1 MSTTPIGNGTE
12 IINPP
17 KSPTSNLIGQ
27 LKNGVLLIMKKEIDN
42 RGEILLEAL
51 PYIKK
56 FWGKIVVIKYG
67 GSAMED
73 KNLEQ
78 QILKDIILLKYV
90 GMKPVI
96 VHGGGSEISEEMKKR
111 NKTPQFLN
119 GLRVTDEETMEIT
132 EMVLIGKINTRLV
145 AEINLYISEGPG
157 NGVKGIGLSGEDAQL
172 LTVKKHRVPELGL
185 VGEVEKINP
194 EILTILLEKNYIP
207 VIATVGVDKEGIRYN
222 INADTVAGQIAISLQ
237 AGKLI
242 YLSDVEGIFK
252 DFKDPTSLIS
262 SLPINQAK
270 ELIKSG
276 QIQKGMIPKVDS
288 AVQALEGGV
297 NKVHFLN
304 GKRAHSVLLELF
316 TDSGIGT
323 EIIP

>member
-1 MSTTPIGNGTE
+1 M
-12 IINPP
+12 
-17 KSPTSNLIGQ
+17 
-27 LKNGVLLIMKKEIDN
+27 MKKEIDK

-56 FWGKIVVIKYG
+56 FWDKTVVIKYG
-67 GSAMED
+67 GSAMKD
-73 KNLEQ
+73 KDLEK
-78 QILKDIILLKYV
+78 QIIKDIILLKYV

-96 VHGGGSEISEEMKKR
+96 VHGGGPEISAEMEKR
-111 NKTPQFLN
+111 NKIPQFVN

-132 EMVLIGKINTRLV
+132 EMVLTGKINTRLV
-145 AEINLYISEGPG
+145 AEINLYISEGSG

-172 LTVKKHRVPELGL
+172 LTVKKHRIPELGL

-207 VIATVGVDKEGIRYN
+207 VIATVGVDKEGTRYN

-237 AGKLI
+237 AEKLI
-242 YLSDVEGIFK
+242 YLSDVDGIFK
-252 DFKDPTSLIS
+252 DFEDPTSIIS
-262 SLPINQAK
+262 SLTINQAK
-270 ELIKSG
+270 DLIESG

-288 AVQALEGGV
+288 AIQALEGGV

-304 GKRAHSVLLELF
+304 GKRSHSILLELF

>member
-1 MSTTPIGNGTE
+1 
-12 IINPP
+12 
-17 KSPTSNLIGQ
+17 
-27 LKNGVLLIMKKEIDN
+27 MKKDVDK

-56 FWGKIVVIKYG
+56 FWDKTVVIKYG
-67 GSAMED
+67 GSAMQD
-73 KNLEQ
+73 KILEG
-78 QILKDIILLKYV
+78 QIIEDIILLKYV

-96 VHGGGSEISEEMKKR
+96 VHGGGAEISQEMKKR
-111 NKTPQFLN
+111 NKIPQFVN

-145 AEINLYISEGPG
+145 AEINLHILEGMG

-172 LTVKKHRVPELGL
+172 LTVKKHRIPELGL

-207 VIATVGVDKEGIRYN
+207 VIATVGVDKEGTRYN

-237 AGKLI
+237 AEKLI
-242 YLSDVEGIFK
+242 YLSDVDGIFK
-252 DFKDPTSLIS
+252 DFEDPTSLIS

-270 ELIKSG
+270 DLIKSG
-276 QIQKGMIPKVDS
+276 KIQEGMIPKVDS
-288 AVQALEGGV
+288 AIQALEGGV

>member
-1 MSTTPIGNGTE
+1 
-12 IINPP
+12 
-17 KSPTSNLIGQ
+17 
-27 LKNGVLLIMKKEIDN
+27 MKKDIDN

-56 FWGKIVVIKYG
+56 FWSKIIIIKYG
-67 GSAMED
+67 GSAMKD
-73 KNLEQ
+73 KNLEK

-111 NKTPQFLN
+111 NKIPQFVN
-119 GLRVTDEETMEIT
+119 GLRVTDKETMEIT
-132 EMVLIGKINTRLV
+132 EMVLTGKINTRLV
-145 AEINLYISEGPG
+145 AEINLYISEGSG

-172 LTVKKHRVPELGL
+172 LTVTKHPLPELGL
-185 VGEVEKINP
+185 VGEVEKIDP

-237 AGKLI
+237 ADKLI
-242 YLSDVEGIFK
+242 YLSDVDGIFK
-252 DFKDPTSLIS
+252 DFEDPNSLIS

-276 QIQKGMIPKVDS
+276 KIQKGMIPKVAS

-304 GKRAHSVLLELF
+304 GECAHSLLLELF

-323 EIIP
+323 EIIC

>member
-1 MSTTPIGNGTE
+1 
-12 IINPP
+12 
-17 KSPTSNLIGQ
+17 
-27 LKNGVLLIMKKEIDN
+27 MKKEIDK

-56 FWGKIVVIKYG
+56 FWNKIIIVKYG
-67 GSAMED
+67 GSAMKD
-73 KNLEQ
+73 KDLEK
-78 QILKDIILLKYV
+78 QIIKDIILLKYV

-96 VHGGGSEISEEMKKR
+96 IHGGGPEISVEMEKR
-111 NKTPQFLN
+111 NKIPQFVN

-132 EMVLIGKINTRLV
+132 EMVLTGKINTRLV
-145 AEINLYISEGPG
+145 AEINLYISDGPG

-172 LTVKKHRVPELGL
+172 LTVKKHRIPELGL

-237 AGKLI
+237 SEKLI
-242 YLSDVEGIFK
+242 YLSDVDGIFK
-252 DFKDPTSLIS
+252 DFEDPTSLIS
-262 SLPINQAK
+262 SLTINQAK
-270 ELIKSG
+270 DLIESG

-288 AVQALEGGV
+288 AIQALEGGV

-323 EIIP
+323 EITH

>member
-1 MSTTPIGNGTE
+1 
-12 IINPP
+12 
-17 KSPTSNLIGQ
+17 
-27 LKNGVLLIMKKEIDN
+27 MKKEIDN

-56 FWGKIVVIKYG
+56 FWDKVVVIKYG
-67 GSAMED
+67 GSAM
-73 KNLEQ
+73 KNKTLEK
-78 QILKDIILLKYV
+78 QIIKDIILLKYV

-96 VHGGGSEISEEMKKR
+96 VHGGGPEISVEMEKR
-111 NKTPQFLN
+111 NKIPQFLN

-172 LTVKKHRVPELGL
+172 LTVKKHRVAELGL

-207 VIATVGVDKEGIRYN
+207 VIATVGVDKKGIRYN
-222 INADTVAGQIAISLQ
+222 INADAVAGQIAISLQ
-237 AGKLI
+237 AEKLI
-242 YLSDVEGIFK
+242 YLSDVDGIFK

-262 SLPINQAK
+262 SLSINQAK

-304 GKRAHSVLLELF
+304 GKHAHSLLLELF

-323 EIIP
+323 EIIS

>member
-1 MSTTPIGNGTE
+1 
-12 IINPP
+12 
-17 KSPTSNLIGQ
+17 
-27 LKNGVLLIMKKEIDN
+27 MKKDIDK

-56 FWGKIVVIKYG
+56 FWNKIVVIKYG
-67 GSAMED
+67 GSAMQD
-73 KNLEQ
+73 KKLEG
-78 QILKDIILLKYV
+78 QIIEDIILLKYV

-96 VHGGGSEISEEMKKR
+96 VHGGGPEISVEMKKR
-111 NKTPQFLN
+111 NMVPQFIN
-119 GLRVTDEETMEIT
+119 GLRVTDQETMEIT

-145 AEINLYISEGPG
+145 AEINLHILEGMG

-172 LTVKKHRVPELGL
+172 LTVKKHRVSELGL

-237 AGKLI
+237 AEKLI
-242 YLSDVEGIFK
+242 YLSDVDGIFK
-252 DFKDPTSLIS
+252 DFEDPTSLIS
-262 SLPINQAK
+262 SLPISQAK
-270 ELIKSG
+270 VLIKTG
-276 QIQKGMIPKVDS
+276 KIQKGMIPKVDS
-288 AVQALEGGV
+288 AIQALEGGV

>member
-1 MSTTPIGNGTE
+1 MI
-12 IINPP
+12 
-17 KSPTSNLIGQ
+17 KD
-27 LKNGVLLIMKKEIDN
+27 KKTDK

-56 FWGKIVVIKYG
+56 FWNKIVVIKYG
-67 GSAMED
+67 GSAMQD
-73 KNLEQ
+73 KILEG
-78 QILKDIILLKYV
+78 QIIEDIILLKYV

-96 VHGGGSEISEEMKKR
+96 IHGGGAEISAEMEKR
-111 NKTPQFLN
+111 NKIPQFIN

-145 AEINLYISEGPG
+145 AEINLHILEGMG

-172 LTVKKHRVPELGL
+172 LTVKKHSSFDLGF

-207 VIATVGVDKEGIRYN
+207 VIATVGVDKEGTRYN
-222 INADTVAGQIAISLQ
+222 INADTVVGQIAISLQ
-237 AGKLI
+237 AEKLI
-242 YLSDVEGIFK
+242 YLSDVDGIFK
-252 DFKDPTSLIS
+252 DFEDLTSVIS
-262 SLPINQAK
+262 SLTIDKAK
-270 ELIKSG
+270 DLIESG

-288 AVQALEGGV
+288 AIQALEGGV

-304 GKRAHSVLLELF
+304 GKWAHSILLELF

-323 EIIP
+323 EIIHRSV

>member
-1 MSTTPIGNGTE
+1 MI
-12 IINPP
+12 
-17 KSPTSNLIGQ
+17 KD
-27 LKNGVLLIMKKEIDN
+27 KKTDK

-56 FWGKIVVIKYG
+56 FWNKIVVIKYG
-67 GSAMED
+67 GSAMQD
-73 KNLEQ
+73 KILEG
-78 QILKDIILLKYV
+78 QIIEDIILLKYV

-96 VHGGGSEISEEMKKR
+96 IHGGGAEISAEMEKR
-111 NKTPQFLN
+111 NKIPQFIN

-145 AEINLYISEGPG
+145 AEINLHILEGMG

-172 LTVKKHRVPELGL
+172 LTVKKHSSFDLGF

-207 VIATVGVDKEGIRYN
+207 VIATVGVDKEGTRYN
-222 INADTVAGQIAISLQ
+222 INADTVVGQIAISLQ
-237 AGKLI
+237 AEKLI
-242 YLSDVEGIFK
+242 YLSDVDGIFK
-252 DFKDPTSLIS
+252 DFEDLTSVIS
-262 SLPINQAK
+262 SLTIDKAK
-270 ELIKSG
+270 DLIESG

-288 AVQALEGGV
+288 AIQALEGGV

-304 GKRAHSVLLELF
+304 GKWAHSILLELF

>member
-1 MSTTPIGNGTE
+1 
-12 IINPP
+12 
-17 KSPTSNLIGQ
+17 
-27 LKNGVLLIMKKEIDN
+27 MKKDVDK

-56 FWGKIVVIKYG
+56 FWDKVVVIKYG
-67 GSAMED
+67 GSAMQD
-73 KNLEQ
+73 KKLEG
-78 QILKDIILLKYV
+78 QIIEDIILLKYV

-96 VHGGGSEISEEMKKR
+96 VHGGGAEISQEMKKR
-111 NKTPQFLN
+111 NMVPQFIN
-119 GLRVTDEETMEIT
+119 GLRVTDQETMEIT

-145 AEINLYISEGPG
+145 AEINLHILEGMG

-172 LTVKKHRVPELGL
+172 LTVKKHSSFDLGF
-185 VGEVEKINP
+185 VGEIEKVNP
-194 EILTILLEKNYIP
+194 EILFVLLEKNYIP

-222 INADTVAGQIAISLQ
+222 INADTVAGQIAISLH
-237 AGKLI
+237 AEKLI
-242 YLSDVEGIFK
+242 CLSDVDGIFK
-252 DFKDPTSLIS
+252 DFEDSTSLIS
-262 SLPINQAK
+262 SLTINQAK
-270 ELIKSG
+270 DLIEFG

-288 AVQALEGGV
+288 AIQALEGGV

-304 GKRAHSVLLELF
+304 GKRAHSILLELF

>member
-1 MSTTPIGNGTE
+1 
-12 IINPP
+12 
-17 KSPTSNLIGQ
+17 
-27 LKNGVLLIMKKEIDN
+27 MKKDIDKQ
-42 RGEILLEAL
+42 GEILLEAL

-56 FWGKIVVIKYG
+56 FWDKTVVIKYG
-67 GSAMED
+67 GSAM
-73 KNLEQ
+73 KNKKLEKQ
-78 QILKDIILLKYV
+78 VIKDTILLKYV

-96 VHGGGSEISEEMKKR
+96 VHGGGPEISAEMEKR
-111 NKTPQFLN
+111 NKTPQFVN

-132 EMVLIGKINTRLV
+132 EMVLTGKINTRLV
-145 AEINLYISEGPG
+145 AEINLYISEGSG

-172 LTVKKHRVPELGL
+172 LTVKKHRIPELGL

-207 VIATVGVDKEGIRYN
+207 VIATVGVDKEGTRYN

-237 AGKLI
+237 AEKLI
-242 YLSDVEGIFK
+242 YLSDVDGIFK
-252 DFKDPTSLIS
+252 DFEDPTSIIS
-262 SLPINQAK
+262 SLTINQAK
-270 ELIKSG
+270 DLIESG

-288 AVQALEGGV
+288 AIQALEGGV

-304 GKRAHSVLLELF
+304 GKRSHSILLELF

>member
-1 MSTTPIGNGTE
+1 
-12 IINPP
+12 
-17 KSPTSNLIGQ
+17 
-27 LKNGVLLIMKKEIDN
+27 MKKDIDKQ
-42 RGEILLEAL
+42 GEILLEAL

-56 FWGKIVVIKYG
+56 FWDKTVVIKYG
-67 GSAMED
+67 GSAM
-73 KNLEQ
+73 KNKKLEK
-78 QILKDIILLKYV
+78 QIIKDTILLKYV

-96 VHGGGSEISEEMKKR
+96 VHGGGPEISAEMEKR
-111 NKTPQFLN
+111 NKIPQFLN

-132 EMVLIGKINTRLV
+132 EMILTGKINTRLV
-145 AEINLYISEGPG
+145 AEINLYISDGPG

-172 LTVKKHRVPELGL
+172 LTVKKHRIPELGL
-185 VGEVEKINP
+185 VGEVKKINP

-207 VIATVGVDKEGIRYN
+207 VIATVGVDKKGVRYN

-237 AGKLI
+237 AEKLI
-242 YLSDVEGIFK
+242 YLSDVDGIFK
-252 DFKDPTSLIS
+252 DFKDPTSVIS
-262 SLPINQAK
+262 SLTINQTK
-270 ELIKSG
+270 DLIESG

-288 AVQALEGGV
+288 AIQALKGGV

-304 GKRAHSVLLELF
+304 GKRAHSILLELF

>member
-1 MSTTPIGNGTE
+1 M
-12 IINPP
+12 II
-17 KSPTSNLIGQ
+17 KD
-27 LKNGVLLIMKKEIDN
+27 KDIDN

-56 FWGKIVVIKYG
+56 FWDKIVVIKYG
-67 GSAMED
+67 GSAM
-73 KNLEQ
+73 KNKTLEK
-78 QILKDIILLKYV
+78 QIIKDIILLKYV

-96 VHGGGSEISEEMKKR
+96 IHGGGSEISVEMEKR
-111 NKTPQFLN
+111 NKIPQFLN

-172 LTVKKHRVPELGL
+172 LTVKKHRVAELGL

-222 INADTVAGQIAISLQ
+222 INADNVAGQIAISLQ
-237 AGKLI
+237 AEKLI
-242 YLSDVEGIFK
+242 YLSDVDGIFK

-262 SLPINQAK
+262 SLSINQAK

-304 GKRAHSVLLELF
+304 GKRAHSLLLELF

>member
-1 MSTTPIGNGTE
+1 
-12 IINPP
+12 
-17 KSPTSNLIGQ
+17 
-27 LKNGVLLIMKKEIDN
+27 MKKDVDK

-56 FWGKIVVIKYG
+56 FWDKTVVIKYG
-67 GSAMED
+67 GSAMQD
-73 KNLEQ
+73 KILEG
-78 QILKDIILLKYV
+78 QIIEDIILLKYV

-96 VHGGGSEISEEMKKR
+96 VHGGGAEISQEMKKR
-111 NKTPQFLN
+111 NKVPQFVN

-145 AEINLYISEGPG
+145 AEINLHILEGMG

-172 LTVKKHRVPELGL
+172 LTVKKHRIPELGL

-207 VIATVGVDKEGIRYN
+207 VIATVGVDKEGTRYN

-237 AGKLI
+237 AEKLI
-242 YLSDVEGIFK
+242 YLSDVDGIFK
-252 DFKDPTSLIS
+252 DFEDPTSAIS
-262 SLPINQAK
+262 SLTINQAK
-270 ELIKSG
+270 DLIESG
-276 QIQKGMIPKVDS
+276 RIQEGMIPKVDS

>member
-1 MSTTPIGNGTE
+1 
-12 IINPP
+12 
-17 KSPTSNLIGQ
+17 
-27 LKNGVLLIMKKEIDN
+27 MKKDIDN

-56 FWGKIVVIKYG
+56 FWNKIVVIKYG
-67 GSAMED
+67 GSTMKD
-73 KNLEQ
+73 KDLEK
-78 QILKDIILLKYV
+78 QIIKDIILLKYV

-96 VHGGGSEISEEMKKR
+96 IHGGGPEISIEMEKR
-111 NKTPQFLN
+111 NKIPQFLN

-132 EMVLIGKINTRLV
+132 EMVLTGKINTRLV
-145 AEINLYISEGPG
+145 AEINFCISEGPG

-172 LTVKKHRVPELGL
+172 LTVKKHRVLELGL

-207 VIATVGVDKEGIRYN
+207 VIATVGVDKEGTRYN

-237 AGKLI
+237 AEKLI
-242 YLSDVEGIFK
+242 YLSDVDGIFK
-252 DFKDPTSLIS
+252 DFEDPTSVIS
-262 SLPINQAK
+262 SLTINQAK
-270 ELIKSG
+270 DLIESG

-288 AVQALEGGV
+288 AIQALEGGV

-323 EIIP
+323 EITP

>member
-1 MSTTPIGNGTE
+1 MV
-12 IINPP
+12 
-17 KSPTSNLIGQ
+17 KD
-27 LKNGVLLIMKKEIDN
+27 KEIDK

-56 FWGKIVVIKYG
+56 FWNKIVVIKYG
-67 GSAMED
+67 GSAMQD
-73 KNLEQ
+73 KKLEG
-78 QILKDIILLKYV
+78 QIIEDIILLKYV

-96 VHGGGSEISEEMKKR
+96 VHGGGVEISQEMKKR
-111 NKTPQFLN
+111 NKVPQFIN
-119 GLRVTDEETMEIT
+119 GLRVTDQETMEIT
-132 EMVLIGKINTRLV
+132 EMVLTGKINTRLV
-145 AEINLYISEGPG
+145 AEINLHILEGMG

-172 LTVKKHRVPELGL
+172 LTVKRHSSLDLGF
-185 VGEVEKINP
+185 VGEIEKVNP
-194 EILTILLEKNYIP
+194 EILFVLLEKNYIP
-207 VIATVGVDKEGIRYN
+207 VIATVGVDQQGTRYN
-222 INADTVAGQIAISLQ
+222 INADTVAGQIAISLH
-237 AGKLI
+237 AEKLI
-242 YLSDVEGIFK
+242 YLSDVDGIFK
-252 DFKDPTSLIS
+252 DFEDSTSLIS

-270 ELIKSG
+270 DLIESG

-304 GKRAHSVLLELF
+304 GKRAHSILLELF

>member
-1 MSTTPIGNGTE
+1 MI
-12 IINPP
+12 
-17 KSPTSNLIGQ
+17 KD
-27 LKNGVLLIMKKEIDN
+27 KKTDK

-56 FWGKIVVIKYG
+56 FWNKIVVIKYG
-67 GSAMED
+67 GSAMQD
-73 KNLEQ
+73 KILEG
-78 QILKDIILLKYV
+78 QIIEDIILLKYV

-96 VHGGGSEISEEMKKR
+96 IHGGGAEISAEMEKR
-111 NKTPQFLN
+111 NKIPQFIN

-145 AEINLYISEGPG
+145 AEINLHILEGMG

-172 LTVKKHRVPELGL
+172 LTVKKHSSFDLGF

-207 VIATVGVDKEGIRYN
+207 VIATVGVDKEGTRYN

-237 AGKLI
+237 AEKLI
-242 YLSDVEGIFK
+242 YLSDVDGIFK
-252 DFKDPTSLIS
+252 DFEDLTSVIS
-262 SLPINQAK
+262 SLTIDKAK
-270 ELIKSG
+270 DLIESG
-276 QIQKGMIPKVDS
+276 QIQKGVIPKVDS
-288 AVQALEGGV
+288 AIQALEGGV

-304 GKRAHSVLLELF
+304 GKWAHSILLELF

-323 EIIP
+323 EIVP

>member
-1 MSTTPIGNGTE
+1 
-12 IINPP
+12 
-17 KSPTSNLIGQ
+17 
-27 LKNGVLLIMKKEIDN
+27 MKKEIDK

-56 FWGKIVVIKYG
+56 FWNKTVVIKYG
-67 GSAMED
+67 GSAV
-73 KNLEQ
+73 KNKKLEK
-78 QILKDIILLKYV
+78 QIIKDTILLKYV

-96 VHGGGSEISEEMKKR
+96 VHGGGPEISAEMEKR
-111 NKTPQFLN
+111 NKTPQFVN

-145 AEINLYISEGPG
+145 AEINLHILEGMG

-172 LTVKKHRVPELGL
+172 LTVKKHRIPELGL

-222 INADTVAGQIAISLQ
+222 INADTVAGQMAISLQ
-237 AGKLI
+237 AEKLI
-242 YLSDVEGIFK
+242 YLSDVDGIFK
-252 DFKDPTSLIS
+252 DFEDPTSLIS
-262 SLPINQAK
+262 SLTINQAK
-270 ELIKSG
+270 DLIESG
-276 QIQKGMIPKVDS
+276 RIQKGMIPKVDS
-288 AVQALEGGV
+288 AIQALEGGV

-304 GKRAHSVLLELF
+304 GKRAHSILLELF